1 MTYKT
6 MSFRVDDGQDVET
19 KMDCL
24 QDAVKYCD
32 KYDLPYD
39 LIIRLENGVQVSA
52 YGSYGIQDGE
62 VGIVR
67 LLTPFSF
74 TEAERESQE
83 KWNWGVGVTNIKFRV
98 ADGKCSTVKTLDT
111 LEEAI
116 EFCDKYYLPYGLII
130 RLENGVQVSDYGE
143 YEYGEEREETARA
156 SAEWFDKGFTMGWNM
171 DNINLPSKE
180 LLEECW
186 VERHGALPL
195 NNPEGQRDC
204 LQEGMDSV
212 SKALGIPYKTVRFME
227 LRNRTVIMCM
237 EK

>member
-1 MTYKT
+1 MTYEDRCELEEMFMGFVT
-6 MSFRVDDGQDVET
+6 RNEEPSYEDRLAHCGWEDLEDPLVFDDDRRNVGR
-19 KMDCL
+19 MDGTC
-24 QDAVKYCD
+24 
-32 KYDLPYD
+32 
-39 LIIRLENGVQVSA
+39 
-52 YGSYGIQDGE
+52 
-62 VGIVR
+62 
-67 LLTPFSF
+67 
-74 TEAERESQE
+74 
-83 KWNWGVGVTNIKFRV
+83 IKFRV

-186 VERHGALPL
+186 VERHGTLPF

-204 LQEGMDSV
+204 LQEGLDNV
-212 SKALGIPYKTVRFME
+212 SKALGLPYKTVRFME
-227 LRNRTVIMCM
+227 LRNRTVIMCV

>member
-1 MTYKT
+1 MTYEDRCELEEMFMGFVT
-6 MSFRVDDGQDVET
+6 RNEEPTHEDRMWSWGTTEQVFDEDV
-19 KMDCL
+19 
-24 QDAVKYCD
+24 AA
-32 KYDLPYD
+32 
-39 LIIRLENGVQVSA
+39 S
-52 YGSYGIQDGE
+52 
-62 VGIVR
+62 
-67 LLTPFSF
+67 PFSF
-74 TEAERESQE
+74 TEADNFWNNRGLGGPDDYRLRREWKRTTS
-83 KWNWGVGVTNIKFRV
+83 IKFRV

-156 SAEWFDKGFTMGWNM
+156 SAEWFDKGFVMGWNM

-212 SKALGIPYKTVRFME
+212 SKAFGIPYKTVRFME